1 MEQGGSPLRDK
12 EMFGPQFPNQLSGR
26 KVKMGLDYLPIARKT
41 SYDFE
46 KEQSISGIL
55 KWPSQSQKDKNSF
68 VKSKTSTVRLK
79 GDL

>member
-1 MEQGGSPLRDK
+1 MRDK
-12 EMFGPQFPNQLSGR
+12 ELFSPQFPNMLADR
-26 KVKMGLDYLPIARKT
+26 NVKFDLDYLPIARKT

-46 KEQSISGIL
+46 KEPSISGIL

-68 VKSKTSTVRLK
+68 VNSKTSAVRLK